1 MRVTGHAA
9 DAGGGVVASVEVSW
23 DGGGA
28 RWHAAS
34 LEALVAEG
42 SRWHLTWG
50 DEAWHALHGALPLT
64 SAEEDDV
71 PIRVRVTDDSGNVG
85 TGTAMLR
92 RRHSSGHSP
101 AEQARPR
108 DEL

>member
-1 MRVTGHAA
+1 MLPSYHPSPP
-9 DAGGGVVASVEVSW
+9 SVEVSW

-42 SRWHLTWG
+42 ARWHLTWG

-101 AEQARPR
+101 AGQARPR

>member
-1 MRVTGHAA
+1 MPGTPRPMGSRPSP
-9 DAGGGVVASVEVSW
+9 DAW
-23 DGGGA
+23 
-28 RWHAAS
+28 
-34 LEALVAEG
+34 ALKVLMVAE
-42 SRWHLTWG
+42 SV
-50 DEAWHALHGALPLT
+50 D

>member
-1 MRVTGHAA
+1 VRVTGRAA